1 MRTVYNQRAK
11 LLYENYRRAE
21 LEVVLSDVINKL
33 MPNAPS
39 YIEKVHCKRC
49 SFSKQFE
56 SSIIRIRDL
65 KSMLNLDEVIKK
77 NAPDEQHCE
86 CGEKLRVQREP
97 GTHLFIEV
105 ILLGLDFINA

>member
-1 MRTVYNQRAK
+1 MHPVTLKKYTARDA
-11 LLYENYRRAE
+11 L
-21 LEVVLSDVINKL
+21 
-33 MPNAPS
+33 
-39 YIEKVHCKRC
+39 
-49 SFSKQFE
+49 FSKQFE